1 MAYKL
6 IIIEKSQIALVYFG
20 NRLINLIM
28 EHSVYR
34 INDIYL
40 GKVSSILPSLGAAF
54 ITLDPRSRNGFISL
68 NQLKTRTYSNSD
80 LSEQNKYILVQVTR
94 EPIGTK
100 GPNVTCDLQ
109 LIGKYLILFPVSKSM
124 ISIKNTQ
131 KDENKNYLRAIS
143 NLLVNSKSSRVLVR
157 SGSIKANIDF
167 LVKEAKILK
176 SRWTKILSKSTRGFK
191 PRLLNRRSTF
201 LYKILETHSNI
212 NFDFITIDSYEGA
225 VKIKNIL
232 SKMKPLLLKKTV
244 TVEFYKNSLLLI
256 KHYFID
262 LILSEIIKPRVNLY
276 KGGYIIIEK
285 TEALTTIDINSGSF
299 TNLQTSRQTSLWINY
314 FAVHEILKQIKLRN
328 IGGIII
334 IDFIDST
341 NQNDQMK
348 LIRYMSKLIKKDYA
362 RFTIIQM
369 SELGLMELT
378 RSRYGQS
385 VYDAFSRRCNVC
397 NGLGYLTIHLN
408 KTQSAYY
415 ELILNSSYNYHNELY
430 DRIKIL
436 YNKVYVFKSM

>member
-1 MAYKL
+1 
-6 IIIEKSQIALVYFG
+6 
-20 NRLINLIM
+20 
-28 EHSVYR
+28 
-34 INDIYL
+34 
-40 GKVSSILPSLGAAF
+40 
-54 ITLDPRSRNGFISL
+54 
-68 NQLKTRTYSNSD
+68 
-80 LSEQNKYILVQVTR
+80 
-94 EPIGTK
+94 
-100 GPNVTCDLQ
+100 
-109 LIGKYLILFPVSKSM
+109 
-124 ISIKNTQ
+124 
-131 KDENKNYLRAIS
+131 
-143 NLLVNSKSSRVLVR
+143 
-157 SGSIKANIDF
+157 
-167 LVKEAKILK
+167 
-176 SRWTKILSKSTRGFK
+176 
-191 PRLLNRRSTF
+191 
-201 LYKILETHSNI
+201 
-212 NFDFITIDSYEGA
+212 
-225 VKIKNIL
+225 
-232 SKMKPLLLKKTV
+232 MKPLLLKKTV

-256 KHYFID
+256 KHYCID

-369 SELGLMELT
+369 SELGLIELT

-415 ELILNSSYNYHNELY
+415 ELILNSSHNYHNEVY